1 MRTTP
6 TPTPT
11 AAPPGQGHPLAVDS
25 LTVRPEEKGVNDGG
39 GTTRKVCTER
49 PREGAG
55 ASAERSNGKRRA
67 PSGATGGPSSELE
80 KEILSSTCASWRG
93 VGEEL
98 ASWRVGKE
106 RKFRKKKK

>member
-1 MRTTP
+1 M
-6 TPTPT
+6 T
-11 AAPPGQGHPLAVDS
+11 ARRGPRGDH
-25 LTVRPEEKGVNDGG
+25 EESFTKH
-39 GTTRKVCTER
+39 

-93 VGEEL
+93 VGEL
-98 ASWRVGKE
+98 ACWQGEEV
-106 RKFRKKKK
+106 